1 MKRINIHEFNT
12 PVVFYEYVPKSGP
25 MPGENEKRTL
35 YTTWAKID
43 EVWMKDL
50 ELAKSNGTLSD
61 LTLTIRDPLS
71 EYRPSNKHY
80 LSIQSLDYQDK
91 RYNIKHVQ
99 HDLQNNR
106 YIRIVAGLSE

>member
-1 MKRINIHEFNT
+1 MRKIDINELDT
-12 PVVFYEYVPKSGP
+12 PVVFYEYVPKQGP
-25 MPGENEKRTL
+25 LPGEDEKRIL
-35 YTTWAKID
+35 YTAWAKID

-61 LTLTIRDPLS
+61 LTITIRNPLS

-80 LSIQSLDYQDK
+80 LSIETLDYKDK

-99 HDLQNNR
+99 PLNNN
-106 YIRIVAGLSE
+106 YIRIVAGLEE